1 MNPTIEET
9 KLIVPTTNPS
19 PRFPLGPAWWG
30 AVMGTGIASTLTQ
43 LHAGQT
49 TLGADLARF
58 FLVAGWA
65 FAVIFTIGFA
75 IRCLRTTG
83 AWAASMHGVGASAW
97 GMVSMGIL
105 SIGSATATVLA
116 DWAPQF
122 TTVSW
127 GVDGALWVIGTA
139 LGLITTFG
147 FSLALIRRRNAE
159 PRPAWG
165 LAVVPLMV
173 SATCGAPFIAKLDS
187 PVLAATLLAVLIF
200 CFVTSLMLGIIIF
213 AAAYCHHA
221 RVDRIPA
228 ELSAS
233 SWIPLGV
240 VGQSTAAAQ
249 AISSQMHRF
258 ILPEAMPGIQAVANV
273 YGIVMLCAAIPVVI
287 FAVSTTTFGIAN
299 KMSFSPGWW
308 ALTFP
313 VGTLSL
319 GALNLGHSLQSN
331 GYSAVG
337 IGAWILLL
345 STWTVCAIASLRHP
359 FLAKSPAPAN

>member
-287 FAVSTTTFGIAN
+287 WLFRNKSVTT
-299 KMSFSPGWW
+299 
-308 ALTFP
+308 
-313 VGTLSL
+313 
-319 GALNLGHSLQSN
+319 
-331 GYSAVG
+331 
-337 IGAWILLL
+337 
-345 STWTVCAIASLRHP
+345 
-359 FLAKSPAPAN
+359 